1 MLPRIALPDPQ
12 RRGDV
17 SIEESL
23 QNRRSVR
30 EFADRPLPLNDL
42 GQLLWA
48 AQGVTGAEAERAAPS
63 AGALYP
69 LELYAVTRDLQGIDA
84 GVYHYAPTGHELVA
98 HGMGDVRA
106 VLAEAAC
113 EQDWM
118 ASAPVTI
125 AIGAVEARTARE
137 YGDRASRYV
146 AFEAGHAAENIALQA
161 VALGLGST
169 MVGAFEDDDV
179 RRLLRAPRN
188 TRILLLLP
196 VGYPA

>member
-1 MLPRIALPDPQ
+1 MPPKIALPDPR
-12 RRGDV
+12 RRGNV

-23 QNRRSVR
+23 EKRRSVR
-30 EFADRPLPLNDL
+30 EFADRPLPLSDL

-48 AQGVTGAEAERAAPS
+48 AQGTTGAEGERAAPS

-69 LELYAVTRDLQGIDA
+69 LELYAVTGDLEQIDA
-84 GVYHYAPTGHELVA
+84 GVYHYASSTHELAA

-118 ASAPVTI
+118 ATAPITI
-125 AIGAVEARTARE
+125 AIGAVQARTARK
-137 YGDRASRYV
+137 YGDRAARYV
-146 AFEAGHAAENIALQA
+146 TFEAGHAAENIALQA
-161 VALGLGST
+161 VACGLGST

-188 TRILLLLP
+188 TRILLLVP